1 MSTLRRACTAVTLLL
16 AACDSSP
23 APTDASAIRDTSD
36 DLAPTDVVT
45 VDAPAVVDAP
55 ADAGAQRCTR
65 ALSVERVEDLGA
77 FSLPSDAVLSRDG
90 VSSGLFRGR
99 VAWTFGDTFLTR
111 RNPIDNSSVLSATA
125 GWSRADAPL
134 TLDEPVDDAGFPNQ
148 LIPYT
153 DDELR
158 ANRADALNGWALWP
172 GAVIDTGT
180 PEALVLF
187 QRIKRTNGSGF
198 DSLGV
203 GAARLTEGST
213 LAVRSPGDL
222 FPGAADAS
230 VPVLY
235 GSGGASVLGDT
246 VYLFAC
252 GNVGFLNQ
260 GCRVARA
267 PRARAGERAAYEF
280 FDGARWVADI
290 SRAAVVIEQ
299 VGGGVSVSLNP
310 HLGCYLAVTG
320 GTLHSSIILRTSER
334 LESGWGRAQSGVTI
348 EATADGG
355 VLPAPEGYDYLFLEH
370 PALRSADGRQ
380 VVVSYSRPLGN
391 FRGEVRLVRITLG
404 R

>member
-1 MSTLRRACTAVTLLL
+1 MTTLRRVCSVIVLLV
-16 AACDSSP
+16 AACDSSAP
-23 APTDASAIRDTSD
+23 PTDASAVRDASD
-36 DLAPTDVVT
+36 DLARTDAVI
-45 VDAPAVVDAP
+45 VDAPVVDAT
-55 ADAGAQRCTR
+55 DAGALRCTR

-99 VAWTFGDTFLTR
+99 LAWTFGDTFLTR

-125 GWSRADAPL
+125 GWSRSDSPL
-134 TLDEPVDDAGFPNQ
+134 TLSEPVDDAGFPNQ
-148 LIPYT
+148 LVPYT

-158 ANRADALNGWALWP
+158 ANRTDALNGWALWP

-180 PEALVLF
+180 PEALLLF
-187 QRIKRTNGSGF
+187 QRIKRINGSGF
-198 DSLGV
+198 ESRGI
-203 GAARLTEGST
+203 GMARLTEGST
-213 LAVRSPGDL
+213 LAVRSPADL
-222 FPGAADAS
+222 FPSVADAG

-235 GSGGASVLGDT
+235 GSGGASVLDDT

-252 GNVGFLNQ
+252 GSVGFLNQ

-290 SRAAVVIEQ
+290 ERAAVVIEQ
-299 VGGGVSVSLNP
+299 IGGGVSISRNP

-320 GTLHSSIILRTSER
+320 GTLHSSVILRSSEH
-334 LESGWGRAQSGVTI
+334 LESGWGRASSGVTI

-355 VLPAPEGYDYLFLEH
+355 VLPAPEGYDYLFHEH

-380 VVVSYSRPLGN
+380 IVVSYSRPLGN